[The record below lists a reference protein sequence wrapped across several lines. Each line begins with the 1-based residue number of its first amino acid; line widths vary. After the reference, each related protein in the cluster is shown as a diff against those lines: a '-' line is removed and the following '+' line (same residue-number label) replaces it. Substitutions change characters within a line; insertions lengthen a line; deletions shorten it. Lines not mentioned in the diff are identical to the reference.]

1 MFFQKMESCFQSNLH
16 WGKIS
21 SNARKCYRILVQWK
35 SRIISR
41 TYASSVWQ
49 VFDWHIL
56 ESDYNYELKSLTQ
69 RRISF
74 NYVFLKSDSHL
85 SKKKIICF
93 NESPLKMMKNAL
105 YFILE
110 ALFVLKIFKFLPWL
124 FFDVEKAAWVE
135 RSS

>member
-1 MFFQKMESCFQSNLH
+1 MLFQKMDSCFQSNLH

-49 VFDWHIL
+49 VFDWYIL